1 MYLKIIDYFLILLS
15 TVCLY
20 NNLIGKKSHTKHYII
35 YCGIFLITSII
46 FTKISSIISVYLLL
60 LILLV
65 CIINGMLI
73 DHVSFKYVFLM
84 SLITTSLLFGIRII
98 CYIIPAFFYAL
109 DLICEKF
116 ASSLSEF
123 LTLITVNL
131 IFKIKRLSKGMT
143 FIKENE
149 YYTLFG
155 IIIGAISVATIFF
168 AGIFIN
174 NTYIVMGVVFSN
186 FAFALLLILWW
197 QSSLTMSYLQKR
209 CQHDVSILESQVV
222 AHTNEI
228 NRLQKE
234 LDRLSSIIH
243 KDNKLIPAMIN
254 AVNSI
259 SEGSS
264 DSKELLNQLNEL
276 ACERKGI
283 LSDNTALKSNI
294 RLSGELRTD
303 AILKYIEKRAEEI
316 SANFHVDIYDSYKND
331 ITDFIGYND
340 ICTLIADLCE
350 NALIATKAVNNPNVL
365 LTITRSEDE
374 LNISIFDNGP
384 AFSRKVLNNIG
395 KKRITTHKKEGGSGI
410 GLMTMAEI
418 LNRYNATY
426 EINEKIVSDTYKKV
440 ITLHFFTK
448 TLS

>member
-1 MYLKIIDYFLILLS
+1 MYLDVIDYFIILFCS
-15 TVCLY
+15 VCLY
-20 NNLIGKKSHTKHYII
+20 NNLMGEKKSK
-35 YCGIFLITSII
+35 
-46 FTKISSIISVYLLL
+46 KLL
-60 LILLV
+60 LIYITIFCILAFILAKINPQLYLLPLIFFT
-65 CIINGMLI
+65 CIINGLLI
-73 DHVSFKYVFLM
+73 NHNSVKIVFLM
-84 SLITTSLLFGIRII
+84 SIITTSLLFGIRTI
-98 CYIIPAFFYAL
+98 CHLITAFPYAL
-109 DLICEKF
+109 NMITSKL
-116 ASSLSEF
+116 SSILSEI
-123 LTLITVNL
+123 LALLLIFL

-149 YYTLFG
+149 EYTIYG
-155 IIIGAISVATIFF
+155 IIIGSLSVTFIFLEMF
-168 AGIFIN
+168 FTDN
-174 NTYIVMGVVFSN
+174 NYITLGVVLSN

-259 SEGSS
+259 SEDSP

-294 RLSGELRTD
+294 KLSGELRTD

-365 LTITRSEDE
+365 LTITRSENE

-418 LNRYNATY
+418 LNKYNAAY
-426 EINEKIVSDTYKKV
+426 EINEKIDTDTYKKV